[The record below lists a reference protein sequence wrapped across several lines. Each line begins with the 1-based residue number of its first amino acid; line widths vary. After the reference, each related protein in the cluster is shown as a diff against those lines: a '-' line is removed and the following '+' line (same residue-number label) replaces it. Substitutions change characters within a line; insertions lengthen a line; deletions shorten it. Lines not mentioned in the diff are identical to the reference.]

1 MFNKTLT
8 MVLVLMFMTTIV
20 CHTNLAKAQ
29 VVKEGLVGY
38 WTLDEADVDI
48 KGKIAKDI
56 FGNNDGTI
64 SGEPKIVEGKV
75 GEALDFDGDDDYI
88 LVDNETINVDYLE
101 VTLECWVWV
110 KALDDSWNRIIAL
123 DDSIEGDVF
132 MNLATLYYDDD
143 DDQHGFCVT
152 AQTLLPNFDTDMVN
166 KDIPT
171 EQWVHMVGTYDGK
184 VAKYYENGQLKKTYS
199 LSDKPTAIKT
209 GQPKLCFSIATRSEG
224 APDDAC
230 QAIIDEVRLYNRALT
245 EAEVQKNMAATGLA
259 VVNPGKKLSVT
270 WGEIKASRRR

>member
-1 MFNKTLT
+1 MKNSTLT
-8 MVLVLMFMTTIV
+8 LFLVLIFMTTLV
-20 CHTNLAKAQ
+20 CHKNLAKAQ
-29 VVKEGLVGY
+29 VVEKGLVGY
-38 WTLDEADVDI
+38 WTLNEADVDI

-56 FGNNDGTI
+56 FGNNDGAI
-64 SGEPKIVEGKV
+64 SGAPKVVEGKV
-75 GEALDFDGDDDYI
+75 GEALDFDGDDDHI
-88 LVDNETINVDYLE
+88 LVDNETINSDWSE

-132 MNLATLYYDDD
+132 MNLATLFYDDD
-143 DDQHGFCVT
+143 DDQYGWCVT
-152 AQTLLPNFDTDMVN
+152 AQTLLPNFDTDIVN

-184 VAKYYENGQLKKTYS
+184 VAEYYENGELKKDYS
-199 LSDKPTAIKT
+199 LSEEPTAIKT

-230 QAIIDEVRLYNRALT
+230 QAIIDEVRLYNRALSK
-245 EAEVQKNMAATGLA
+245 AEVQQNMIATGLA
-259 VVNPGKKLSVT
+259 VVNPSKKLTAT
-270 WGEIKASRRR
+270 WGEIKASRR